1 MNMKKEYQAP
11 AMTIDLM
18 EVEPL
23 LTLSPTDSDPSTQ
36 VNYEDYDGEFS
47 ARGYD
52 GWEDND

>member
-1 MNMKKEYQAP
+1 
-11 AMTIDLM
+11 MTIDLM

-23 LTLSPTDSDPSTQ
+23 LTLSPTEDNPSTQ